1 MKENI
6 AGIRKTYS
14 RKKLLEKKAAA
25 DPITQFG
32 KWWKQ
37 ALKAGIEEV
46 NAMTLATASADGM
59 PAARIVL
66 LKDFALPSLLIM
78 PALKGSNLLK
88 TPGPVWY
95 SSGKNWKDRYVLP
108 VWWRSWNPK
117 PAVSIL
123 IPGPGKVR

>member
-37 ALKAGIEEV
+37 ALKAGIGRSKCHD
-46 NAMTLATASADGM
+46 LATTSADM

-66 LKDFALPSLLIM
+66 LKDFDHRGFTFFTNYASFKGQQAIENQGLSGILLERT
-78 PALKGSNLLK
+78 GK
-88 TPGPVWY
+88 TGTHHR
-95 SSGKNWKDRYVLP
+95 SGGEAGT
-108 VWWRSWNPK
+108 RSQQ
-117 PAVSIL
+117 
-123 IPGPGKVR
+123 